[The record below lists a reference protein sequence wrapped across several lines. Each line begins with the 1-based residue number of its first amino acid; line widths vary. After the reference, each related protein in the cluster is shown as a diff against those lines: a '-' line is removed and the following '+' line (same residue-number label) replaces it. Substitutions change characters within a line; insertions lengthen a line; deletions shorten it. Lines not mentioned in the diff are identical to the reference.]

1 MRQCGLRVIVGV
13 HRLQVFLQNS
23 VYAAEVGAEVDLR
36 MVPFLPHQLARLP
49 EQLTLAGDC
58 TDALWA
64 AARRRDFRDVP
75 KNALSAA
82 GAAPG

>member
-64 AARRRDFRDVP
+64 AARRRDFADVP
-75 KNALSAA
+75 RNALSAA
-82 GAAPG
+82 

>member
-1 MRQCGLRVIVGV
+1 MRQCRLSRILLRVIVGV

-58 TDALWA
+58 TDALDQE
-64 AARRRDFRDVP
+64 AARPFP
-75 KNALSAA
+75 PNESSGL
-82 GAAPG
+82 GGFE